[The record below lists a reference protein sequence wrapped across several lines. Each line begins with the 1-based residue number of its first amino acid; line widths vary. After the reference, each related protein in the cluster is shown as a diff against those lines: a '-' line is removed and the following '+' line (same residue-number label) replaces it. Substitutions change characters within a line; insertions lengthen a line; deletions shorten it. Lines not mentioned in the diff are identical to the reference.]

1 MMKQWQAFL
10 TEQSQERGA
19 SPDGDCQLIDLTHL
33 GLIAVQGADAETFL
47 QGQLT
52 NDIRELSPTHSQLSS
67 HCSNKGRMLALFR
80 MIRRGDTLYLQMP
93 AERVPDILK
102 RLSIFVLRSK
112 VTLADASETCIRI
125 GLAGADAPR
134 RLADQDLP
142 VPEMENGVTVSD
154 ELTLIRLP
162 GDVPRFEIL
171 GPFDPIRQL
180 WEHLSERASVAS
192 PDIWRRLDI
201 QAGLPNVYSETAETF
216 IPQMLNLQ
224 HIDGVSFNKGCYTG
238 QEVVARM
245 QFLGK
250 LKRRMYLA
258 EADLPAQPKP
268 GDELYASSS
277 TSQQSSGWIVDA
289 APLSEGRFALLAV
302 AEIAAAEDG
311 EIRLGHDGPTLQLQP
326 PPYGFPS
333 ED

>member
-80 MIRRGDTLYLQMP
+80 MIRCGDTLYLQMP

-277 TSQQSSGWIVDA
+277 TSQQGSGWIVDA
-289 APLSEGRFALLAV
+289 APLAEGRFALLAV

-311 EIRLGHDGPTLQLQP
+311 EIRLGHDGPALQLQP

>member
-10 TEQSQERGA
+10 AEQPRERDA
-19 SPDGDCQLIDLTHL
+19 SPGGNCQLIDLTHL
-33 GLIAVQGADAETFL
+33 GLVAIQGADAEAFL

-52 NDIRELSPTHSQLSS
+52 NDIRELSPTRSQLSG
-67 HCSNKGRMLALFR
+67 HCSNKGRLLALFR
-80 MIRRGDTLYLQMP
+80 MIRRDDTFYLQIP

-125 GLAGADAPR
+125 GLAGEDAPR

-142 VPEMENGVTVSD
+142 VPEMENDVTAAD
-154 ELTLIRLP
+154 GITLIRIP

-171 GPFDPIRQL
+171 GPFDPMRQL
-180 WEHLSERASVAS
+180 WERLSDQSGVANA
-192 PDIWRRLDI
+192 DTWRRLDI

-277 TSQQSSGWIVDA
+277 TSQQGNGWIVDA

-302 AEIAAAEDG
+302 AEIAAAESG
-311 EIRLGHDGPTLQLQP
+311 ETRLGHDGPTLQLQP

-333 ED
+333 KD